1 MPTLDAETLIRAYA
15 SGHFPMALDEDRF
28 FFKGGDGDDGD
39 DGDDVDG
46 VDDGDSERRRKRSR
60 IGWFSPDPRGVI
72 PLDEFHIPHGL
83 KRALRKERFE
93 IRIDED
99 FPAVIAACGDRDET
113 WISAEICEAYTELHE
128 TGFAHSVES
137 WQGDE
142 LVGGLYG
149 VSLGGAFFGE
159 SMFSR
164 ATDASKV
171 ALVAL
176 VERMRG
182 RGFTLL
188 DTQWTNP
195 HLEQFGCREIP
206 RDLYMRQLNE
216 ALLISASFVD

>member
-1 MPTLDAETLIRAYA
+1 MSVLDAETLIRAYA

-28 FFKGGDGDDGD
+28 FHGDAEDDE
-39 DGDDVDG
+39 
-46 VDDGDSERRRKRSR
+46 DSTTTPGHEEKSSR

-83 KRALRKERFE
+83 KRTLRKEPFE
-93 IRIDED
+93 IRVNGD
-99 FPAVIAACGDRDET
+99 FSTVIAACGDREET
-113 WISAEICEAYTELHE
+113 WINGEICRAYTELHQL
-128 TGFAHSVES
+128 GFAHSVEA
-137 WQGDE
+137 WQDDE

-149 VSLGGAFFGE
+149 VSLAGAFFGE

-176 VERMRG
+176 VERMKA
-182 RGFTLL
+182 RGFVLL

-206 RDLYMRQLNE
+206 RDDYMRQLNE
-216 ALLISASFVD
+216 ALAVSAQFVGG

>member
-1 MPTLDAETLIRAYA
+1 MSQLDAETLIRAYA
-15 SGHFPMALDEDRF
+15 SGHFPMALDDDRF
-28 FFKGGDGDDGD
+28 FDAETDDDPDSNEEAPLDKGEGP
-39 DGDDVDG
+39 
-46 VDDGDSERRRKRSR
+46 SR

-83 KRALRKERFE
+83 KRTLRKKPFE
-93 IRIDED
+93 IRLNGD
-99 FPAVIAACGDRDET
+99 FSAVIAACGDREET
-113 WISAEICEAYTELHE
+113 WISGEICKAYTELHQL
-128 TGFAHSVES
+128 GFAHSVEA
-137 WQGDE
+137 WQNDE

-149 VSLGGAFFGE
+149 VSLAGVFFGE

-176 VERMRG
+176 VERMRT

-206 RDLYMRQLNE
+206 RDDYMRQLNE
-216 ALLISASFVD
+216 ALRIDVRFCG